1 MGEVECEKRE
11 ARIER
16 MEAHNERME
25 ARNERMEA
33 RNERMEA
40 RFEKLISNYKEME
53 DLVYSTDKIRD
64 IEASAVKM
72 ETAIEMKANEEDVMV
87 ESGNKKLADK
97 LEQQEREVNSELAP
111 VENPNTVLV
120 SAHTEQRK
128 TSGKSYTTVTYDSLL
143 LSNDA
148 GELDIESGVFTAHIP
163 GVYTVSYSGV
173 GGGGWIGIWHCG
185 FVEESDQ
192 WIDSLGPYSH
202 SEVRLLHPGDTVSVR
217 AGVGSTIRDF
227 TFSISQERRKT
238 E

>member
-16 MEAHNERME
+16 MEAHIEK
-25 ARNERMEA
+25 MEA

-111 VENPNTVLV
+111 
-120 SAHTEQRK
+120 
-128 TSGKSYTTVTYDSLL
+128 
-143 LSNDA
+143 
-148 GELDIESGVFTAHIP
+148 
-163 GVYTVSYSGV
+163 
-173 GGGGWIGIWHCG
+173 
-185 FVEESDQ
+185 
-192 WIDSLGPYSH
+192 
-202 SEVRLLHPGDTVSVR
+202 
-217 AGVGSTIRDF
+217 
-227 TFSISQERRKT
+227 
-238 E
+238 